1 MKKLTLFLF
10 GLALIGGL
18 AIAADKD
25 DSNILPVIGAGGS
38 NLVTNINTQG
48 NAVTCIWSSNPWSET
63 PYDSSY
69 KEPSVTIFP
78 FGAAADSF
86 SIYLVTEPLGG
97 VKIHTFRTVNFDSVH
112 LHRPDSTVFFS
123 AYIGWR

>member
-1 MKKLTLFLF
+1 MTRVGDKVKKFIYFLA

-18 AIAADKD
+18 AMAADKD

-48 NAVTCIWSSNPWSET
+48 SSIIAIWASR
-63 PYDSSY
+63 DSSF
-69 KEPSVTIFP
+69 KEPSITVFP
-78 FGAAADSF
+78 YGAAADSF
-86 SIYLVTEPLGG
+86 SIYLVTAPNSGIMIE
-97 VKIHTFRTVNFDSVH
+97 TFRTQNFDSIH

-123 AYIGWR
+123 AYVGWR

>member
-1 MKKLTLFLF
+1 MNKLILFLA
-10 GLALIGGL
+10 GLALIGTL

-48 NAVTCIWSSNPWSET
+48 NAITAVWASR
-63 PYDSSY
+63 DSSF
-69 KEPSVTIFP
+69 KEPTVTVFP
-78 FGAAADSF
+78 YGAAADSF
-86 SIYLVTEPLGG
+86 SIYLVTAPNSG
-97 VKIHTFRTVNFDSVH
+97 IIIQTFRTVNFDSVH

-123 AYIGWR
+123 AYVGWR